1 MTLNFDDRIVA
12 GTLLQLR
19 SVDGLRLVGIYQGEG
34 EISLTEHTDL
44 DTLVESGYDLGS
56 LVDEATE
63 FERRSITDYSV
74 EAPIA
79 RPSKVACIGL
89 NFRDHILEM
98 GHEVPTYPTL
108 FAKFSDSL
116 TSPFERISLPSIS
129 NSTDYEGELVIVI
142 GKLARNVAIEDA
154 RSVIGGFCVGND
166 TSMRDFQRRTSQ
178 FLQGKIFDAS
188 TPFGPGIVP
197 TSRVDYQSGLAIRTI
212 VNGEVRQ
219 SSNTENHI
227 FSVDQT
233 VSYLSQIVTLRP
245 GDLIFTGTSSGV
257 GAGFNPPRFLKAGDV
272 VEVSIDGLG
281 TIVNEF
287 V

>member
-1 MTLNFDDRIVA
+1 MTKKYGDQIIA

-19 SVDGLRLVGIYQGEG
+19 AEDGLKYVGVYHGDD
-34 EISLTEHTDL
+34 EIALTDYSDL
-44 DTLVESGYDLGS
+44 DALMDSGYDLAT
-56 LVDEATE
+56 LVDESTE
-63 FERRSITDYSV
+63 LERRPLDDYSI

-89 NFRDHILEM
+89 NFKDHILEM
-98 GHEVPTYPTL
+98 GHEIPTFPTL
-108 FAKFSDSL
+108 FAKFCDSL
-116 TSPFERISLPSIS
+116 TSPFGKITLPSIS
-129 NSTDYEGELVIVI
+129 SSTDYEGELVIVI
-142 GKLARNVAIEDA
+142 GKLARNVSLEDA
-154 RSVIGGFCVGND
+154 PSVIGGFCVGND

-197 TSRVDYQSGLAIRTI
+197 SSKVDYQSGLGIQTI
-212 VNGEVRQ
+212 VNGELRQ

-227 FSVDQT
+227 FSVDQI

-257 GAGFNPPRFLKAGDV
+257 GAGFNPPNFLKSGDV
-272 VEVSIDGLG
+272 VQVSIEGLG
-281 TIVNEF
+281 SVVNEF

>member
-1 MTLNFDDRIVA
+1 MTKNYGDYIVA

-19 SVDGLRLVGIYQGEG
+19 GDDGLKYVGVYYGDG
-34 EISLTEHTDL
+34 EIALTDYSDL
-44 DTLVESGYDLGS
+44 DGLIDSGYDLGT
-56 LVDEATE
+56 LVDESAE
-63 FERRSITDYSV
+63 LERRRLSDYSI

-98 GHEVPTYPTL
+98 GHEIPTYPTL
-108 FAKFSDSL
+108 FAKFCDSL
-116 TSPFERISLPSIS
+116 TSPFGQIALPAVS
-129 NSTDYEGELVIVI
+129 NSTDYEGELVVVI
-142 GKLARNVAIEDA
+142 GKLARNVPIEGA
-154 RSVIGGFCVGND
+154 RGVIGGFCVGND

-197 TSRVDYQSGLAIRTI
+197 TSKVDYQSGLGIKTV

-219 SSNTENHI
+219 ISNTENHI
-227 FSVDQT
+227 FSVDHI

-257 GAGFNPPRFLKAGDV
+257 GAGFTPPRFLTSGDV

-281 TIVNEF
+281 TVVNKF

>member
-1 MTLNFDDRIVA
+1 MTINFDDRIVV

-19 SVDGLRLVGIYQGEG
+19 GGDGLQYVGVYQGESSV
-34 EISLTEHTDL
+34 SLTGYSSL
-44 DTLVESGYDLGS
+44 DSLVDSGYDLGA
-56 LVDEATE
+56 LVDESNDL
-63 FERRSITDYSV
+63 ERQSLADYAI

-98 GHEVPTYPTL
+98 GHEIPTYPTL
-108 FAKFSDSL
+108 FAKFCDSL
-116 TSPFERISLPSIS
+116 TSPFGKISLPSIS
-129 NSTDYEGELVIVI
+129 ASTDYEGELVVVI
-142 GKLARNVAIEDA
+142 GKLARNVTVDEA
-154 RSVIGGFCVGND
+154 RGVIGGFCVGND

-197 TSRVDYQSGLAIRTI
+197 VSKVDYQAGLGIKTV

-257 GAGFNPPRFLKAGDV
+257 GAGFVPPRFLQSGDV
-272 VEVSIDGLG
+272 VEVTIDGLG
-281 TIVNEF
+281 TISNEF